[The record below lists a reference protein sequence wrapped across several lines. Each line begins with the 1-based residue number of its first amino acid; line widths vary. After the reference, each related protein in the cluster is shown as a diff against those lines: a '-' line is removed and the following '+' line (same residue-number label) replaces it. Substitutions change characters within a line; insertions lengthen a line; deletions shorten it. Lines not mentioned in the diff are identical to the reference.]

1 MAIVTVEVNKIFGIY
16 GTFPTQGLQSH
27 KVYTNFKRII
37 LCKMCQYSVH
47 HANVNHARQVEK
59 ERENTVS
66 MKDFATVYHSG
77 QSRGILD
84 CHDPGCNAH
93 GHQLLEE

>member
-1 MAIVTVEVNKIFGIY
+1 MIARGHSPIHTLKWCYIVMTIVTVEVNKIFGIY

-47 HANVNHARQVEK
+47 HAK
-59 ERENTVS
+59 
-66 MKDFATVYHSG
+66 
-77 QSRGILD
+77 
-84 CHDPGCNAH
+84 C
-93 GHQLLEE
+93 